1 MKRALKKFGWALL
14 GLFILFQIYFSVRV
28 YWLVSCTI
36 PTYSMSPTLVGG
48 DYILVS
54 VQIPGRRIYKK
65 VSFTAGTLSYSSK
78 ERSTWREEG
87 RRGSIQFSIR
97 KTE

>member
-1 MKRALKKFGWALL
+1 MKRALKKFVWALL

-48 DYILVS
+48 DYILAS
-54 VQIPGRRIYKK
+54 MQIPGRRIYKMVRFFK
-65 VSFTAGTLSYSSK
+65 TKGSSVLK
-78 ERSTWREEG
+78 KKWH
-87 RRGSIQFSIR
+87 FVYC
-97 KTE
+97 

>member
-54 VQIPGRRIYKK
+54 V
-65 VSFTAGTLSYSSK
+65 TAGTLSYSSK

>member
-48 DYILVS
+48 D
-54 VQIPGRRIYKK
+54 
-65 VSFTAGTLSYSSK
+65 
-78 ERSTWREEG
+78 
-87 RRGSIQFSIR
+87 
-97 KTE
+97 